1 MNLKFT
7 KPVLLADCDG
17 VLLRWS
23 AYLPDFLI
31 SEGIDIAHLKDAL
44 DGNQMIPFYELFP
57 ANSREESMKLMM
69 KYNHSHYMSKLP
81 IMEIESIDV
90 LIRLSNVFE
99 IIVVTNISELPDA
112 GTNRENNLKL
122 HYGDVFTH
130 VICLNPHSKKHDIIK
145 EIAENNNV
153 VLFVD
158 DSITHV
164 LEAIEAGV
172 SGVQFTYDMTCGRN
186 TGVVPEVSGWKEVE
200 NILTERHPELFSKAG

>member
-7 KPVLLADCDG
+7 RPVLLADCDG

-23 AYLPDFLI
+23 AYIPDFLKD
-31 SEGIDIAHLKDAL
+31 EGIDISHLKDSL
-44 DGNQMIPFYELFP
+44 DGNQMIPFHELFP
-57 ANSREESMKLMM
+57 ASSIEKSMDLMM

-81 IMEIESIDV
+81 IMEVESAEV
-90 LIRLSNVFE
+90 LIRLSDAFE
-99 IIVVTNISELPDA
+99 IIVITNLSALPRA
-112 GTNRENNLKL
+112 GINREKNLKL
-122 HYGDVFTH
+122 HYGDVFGH
-130 VICLNPHSKKHDIIK
+130 VVCLNPHSKKYDVIK

-158 DSITHV
+158 DSINHV

-186 TGVVPEVSGWKEVE
+186 TGIVPEVSSWKEIE
-200 NILTERHPELFSKAG
+200 NILTKRHPELFSKAG